1 MDSRFNHNQTN
12 FIGISEGGIRTSVAV
27 EKYRILFDVGYL
39 PYYYSQMDN
48 LFLTH
53 GHLDHSAG
61 VPYYISQR
69 SLKKMKGPN
78 IYVPEEMKD
87 DLEQIL
93 QLYQKIENFK
103 YSYNLF
109 GLKAGDTVHLSS
121 HAACRAFPTLHRIP
135 SLGYTVYDKSLKLKD
150 ELKVLTGDEIRN
162 LRKKGLEIHDHKLTP
177 VISFSGDT
185 QIDPI
190 LTNQDVLNSK
200 VLFLECTY
208 LCEERPKEKAREWGH
223 LHLDEI
229 AEHAELFQ
237 NEKLVR
243 MHFSKR
249 YSYSEIRNYIRKKL
263 PEDLCKRTVPLIP
276 EKNIHVY

>member
-12 FIGISEGGIRTSVAV
+12 FIGISEGGVRTSVAV

-39 PYYYSQMDN
+39 PYSYSHMDN

-69 SLKKMKGPN
+69 SLKKMKDPK
-78 IYVPEEMKD
+78 IFVPEEMRD

-103 YSYNLF
+103 YSYSLV
-109 GLKAGDTVHLSS
+109 GLKPGDTVDLSPHS
-121 HAACRAFPTLHRIP
+121 ACRAFSTLHRIP

-150 ELKVLTGDEIRN
+150 ELKVLAGDEIRD
-162 LRKKGLEIHDHKLTP
+162 LRKKGIEIHDQKLTP
-177 VISFSGDT
+177 MISFTGDT

-190 LTNQDVLNSK
+190 LKNPDVLNSK

-208 LCEERPKEKAREWGH
+208 LCEERTREKAREWGH

-229 AEHAELFQ
+229 AENAELFQ
-237 NEKLVR
+237 NEKLVL

-249 YSYSEIRNYIRKKL
+249 YSYSEIRNHIRKKL
-263 PEDLCKRTVPLIP
+263 PEDLYKRTVPLIP
-276 EKNIHVY
+276 DKNMHIQ